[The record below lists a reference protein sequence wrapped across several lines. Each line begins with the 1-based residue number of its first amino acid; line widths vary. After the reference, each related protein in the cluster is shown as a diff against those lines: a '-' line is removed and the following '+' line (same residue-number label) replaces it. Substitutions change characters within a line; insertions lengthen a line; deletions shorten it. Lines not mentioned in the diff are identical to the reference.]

1 MGDKYKYIFKH
12 NARKAFFCYKKIKEV
27 ISYYLNTLS
36 VTV

>member
-12 NARKAFFCYKKIKEV
+12 NTIKAFFCYKKVKEV

-36 VTV
+36 ITV